1 FRNSKIKEIIQVKFS
16 SHFFENV
23 IRKGYLYF
31 DRQDLLQIEN
41 PISRTLFL
49 MLTKWRNKELY
60 IKRYSNF
67 LASRIPLSWKKNN
80 IPGTLA
86 RLKEAF
92 EILKKNRVIKEFRFS
107 SENRGINSYFE
118 IWFDEVHNKNY
129 LLKNKSLESL
139 NGNQEAFEITNQ
151 ISEIL
156 NYDVLKNETILENF
170 KTKDNAVGE
179 VPLIEKEITKQTRE
193 LLALLPEKAR
203 TLTTMEKKVEKAI
216 KKHGYDY
223 TKGAV
228 LYTNANAKS
237 SFGKYFDGTIAQ
249 NWHEEFMNTQKEQLE
264 KEKLAKEKAAKLES
278 KQLEI
283 KLQESQEQK
292 NKEVMKAK
300 YLSLPEEEQSKIE
313 KIVYTDYITKAGGNA
328 TKIVKNS
335 FERAKLALIAE
346 YLKEVNYFSEKKMI
360 IESQLIVKSNEP
372 KTMSEPE
379 RIVEAGEKRRDMGSL
394 LGGLMGNLTVKNTNK
409 NLVKSEFSSEPVEK
423 DSKIEILKD
432 KEPQINNEQKNEI
445 EIITDKKEMAEII
458 KNFAKNITFMYSLDE
473 DIEFNLKVEVVE
485 IILNSENVT
494 KELIRDTFKK
504 LVKKYS

>member
-1 FRNSKIKEIIQVKFS
+1 
-16 SHFFENV
+16 
-23 IRKGYLYF
+23 
-31 DRQDLLQIEN
+31 
-41 PISRTLFL
+41 
-49 MLTKWRNKELY
+49 
-60 IKRYSNF
+60 
-67 LASRIPLSWKKNN
+67 
-80 IPGTLA
+80 
-86 RLKEAF
+86 
-92 EILKKNRVIKEFRFS
+92 
-107 SENRGINSYFE
+107 
-118 IWFDEVHNKNY
+118 
-129 LLKNKSLESL
+129 
-139 NGNQEAFEITNQ
+139 
-151 ISEIL
+151 
-156 NYDVLKNETILENF
+156 
-170 KTKDNAVGE
+170 
-179 VPLIEKEITKQTRE
+179 KQTRE

-249 NWHEEFMNTQKEQLE
+249 NWHEEFMSTQKEQLE
-264 KEKLAKEKAAKLES
+264 KEKLAKEKAAELES

-300 YLSLPEEEQSKIE
+300 YLSLPEEEQFKIK

-328 TKIVKNS
+328 TKTVKSS
-335 FERAKLALIAE
+335 FERAKLVLIAE
-346 YLKEVNYFSEKKMI
+346 YLKEVNYFSGKKMV
-360 IESQLIVKSNEP
+360 IESQLVVKSNEL

-379 RIVEAGEKRRDMGSL
+379 QIQIEPIVEAGEKRRDMGLL
-394 LGGLMGNLTVKNTNK
+394 LGGLMGNLTVKKTNK
-409 NLVKSEFSSEPVEK
+409 NLVKSEFNSEPVEK

-432 KEPQINNEQKNEI
+432 KEPQINNEQKNEV

-473 DIEFNLKVEVVE
+473 NIEFNLKVEVVE